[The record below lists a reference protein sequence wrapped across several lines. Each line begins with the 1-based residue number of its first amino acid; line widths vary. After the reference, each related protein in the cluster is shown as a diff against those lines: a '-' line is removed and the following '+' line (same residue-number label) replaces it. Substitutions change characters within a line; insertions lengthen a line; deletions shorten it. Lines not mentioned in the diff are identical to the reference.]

1 MTLKIKND
9 SPSNTRKK
17 DKPYTSL
24 QRKIWLS
31 FLFIYTPVLLITYYV
46 YYLYTFQ
53 ASLDILTLNISQTVD
68 GMLKSIDA
76 ENFKMLYQEEST
88 NNPNCPPGEASSVN
102 GYYPEDNP
110 RFRVHM
116 DWLQTVEDYHPNAYV
131 YTYVK
136 GPNPGDVIGI
146 GSTGYFRRPQ
156 EGFKFCQLYNSNDQ
170 TRIYDGLFQRTDVWE
185 IYQDSYG
192 NWITSYAPI
201 KDANGEIVGAVG
213 VDVPADV
220 IVQMEKDLLPMAL
233 LSFGMSFLIVIVI
246 MLRFTDTV
254 TIPIQNM
261 VQILSEFGGHEP
273 RMNFSEIKRR
283 GIHRDEID
291 TLIEAMQSMVARINK
306 QNLELTQSREQMQNL
321 TRLTLQAQE
330 EERRYVSRELH
341 DQAGHLLINLRYTI
355 EAILTDLKSP
365 ASPQASSAAD
375 HEAAVT
381 RLSAALKQVDQSL
394 DVIRALSH
402 QMRTS
407 LLDVGDINL
416 ALQESCIDFK
426 RDKNISVAYE
436 GVLPSNLSEEVAVS
450 LYRFLQ
456 EALTNVLKHA
466 SATKVHVFMMAENG
480 WVKLSV
486 ADNGRG
492 VAADSGSDGIG
503 ILGMKERFLLLG
515 GAVES
520 KSSQDGF
527 MITVR
532 VPINGLDES
541 DFS

>member
-1 MTLKIKND
+1 MTLKINND
-9 SPSNTRKK
+9 SPSNAKKK

-53 ASLDILTLNISQTVD
+53 ASLDILTLNISQTID
-68 GMLKSIDA
+68 GMVKSIDA

-116 DWLQTVEDYHPNAYV
+116 DWLQTVLDYHPNAYV

-136 GPNPGDVIGI
+136 GPNTGDVIGI
-146 GSTGYFRRPQ
+146 SSTGYFRRPQ
-156 EGFKFCQLYNSNDQ
+156 EGFKFCQLYNSNGQ
-170 TRIYDGLFQRTDVWE
+170 TLIFDGLSQRTDVWE

-213 VDVPADV
+213 VDVPADM
-220 IVQMEKDLLPMAL
+220 IVQMKRNLLPVAL
-233 LSFGMSFLIVIVI
+233 LSFGLSFLIVMMI

-254 TIPIQNM
+254 TTPIRNM
-261 VQILSEFGGHEP
+261 VQILSEFGGREP
-273 RMNFSEIKRR
+273 RMKFSEIKRR

-291 TLIEAMQSMVARINK
+291 TLIEAMQSMVERIK
-306 QNLELTQSREQMQNL
+306 RQKLELTQSREQMQNL

-341 DQAGHLLINLRYTI
+341 DQAGHLLIKLRYTI
-355 EAILTDLKSP
+355 EAILTDIKSP
-365 ASPQASSAAD
+365 VSPQASSAAE
-375 HEAAVT
+375 HETAVT
-381 RLSAALKQVDQSL
+381 RLSAALKQADQSL

-426 RDKNISVAYE
+426 RDKNISVTYE

-466 SATKVHVFMMAENG
+466 SATKVHVFLMAENG
-480 WVKLSV
+480 WIKLSV

-492 VAADSGSDGIG
+492 VAADSGNDGIG

-515 GAVES
+515 GVVEA

-532 VPINGLDES
+532 VPINGSDEFG
-541 DFS
+541 FS